1 MRIVSRG
8 LATVLVTAAIVF
20 ATTADAQIMRMD
32 GFKSLLD
39 QRPHEPFGMST
50 ELAPAGPLWVKW
62 RKIDDEIAS
71 DDAEVARC
79 RADAAT
85 CSKAALTLIALI
97 DEARTLDGR
106 RQLGIVN
113 RSLNLAIA
121 YASDMSQHGVVDQW
135 SSALASLQRGRGD
148 CEDYAIAKYYVLR
161 AAGVP
166 AEDLRLLIAHN
177 YSDGDAHAVLAVRR
191 DGHWFI
197 LDNRKMVMLE
207 DNGVRDLHPL
217 FALDGGGVRR
227 FVAPVV
233 MAATQAAPVA
243 ASPAAATAQ
252 PPAPIAA
259 NGDLL
264 PLLM

>member
-1 MRIVSRG
+1 MRSVSRG

-20 ATTADAQIMRMD
+20 ATTAEAQIMRMD
-32 GFKSLLD
+32 GFRSLLE
-39 QRPHEPFGMST
+39 QRPHEPFGLST

-62 RKIDDEIAS
+62 RGIDDDLAK
-71 DDAEVARC
+71 DDAEIARC

-85 CSKAALTLIALI
+85 CSTAALTLVALI
-97 DEARTLDGR
+97 DEARTLEGR

-121 YASDMSQHGVVDQW
+121 YTSDMAQHGVVDRW
-135 SSALASLQRGRGD
+135 SGALATLQRGRGD

-161 AAGVP
+161 AAGVS

-191 DGHWFI
+191 DGHWVI

-207 DNGVRDLHPL
+207 DTGVRDLQPL

-243 ASPAAATAQ
+243 ASPATLAASVAV
-252 PPAPIAA
+252 PPAAG
-259 NGDLL
+259 GDLL